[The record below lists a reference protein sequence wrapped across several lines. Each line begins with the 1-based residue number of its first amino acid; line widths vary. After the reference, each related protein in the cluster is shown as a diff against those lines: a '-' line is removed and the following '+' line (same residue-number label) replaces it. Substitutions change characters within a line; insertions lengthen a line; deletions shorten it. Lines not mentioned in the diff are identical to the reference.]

1 MWIVAG
7 LGNPGRRYS
16 QTRHNAGF
24 MFIKRLAKEWKVK
37 LKKKKYL
44 AKAGEVVKSG
54 ERVRLVV
61 PQTFMNESGKVIRD
75 IRDELRISP
84 ENFVIIYDDLDIPVG
99 EIRVRKEGG
108 PGTHRGMN
116 SIVQEL
122 ESTKFPR
129 IRLGISSSFLPE
141 NDVTSFVLSSF
152 SKQEKHLLQKS
163 LEKAQ
168 EALEMILAGEIEK
181 AMNLFNKRKKT
192 LLN

>member
-1 MWIVAG
+1 LWIVVG

-16 QTRHNAGF
+16 RTRHNAGF
-24 MFIKRLAKEWKVK
+24 LFIKKLAREWKVK
-37 LKKKKYL
+37 LKRKKYL
-44 AKAGEVVKSG
+44 AKAGEVVKSQ
-54 ERVRLVV
+54 ERVRLVI
-61 PQTFMNESGKVIRD
+61 PQTFMNESGKVVREIMD
-75 IRDELRISP
+75 GLRISP

-116 SIVQEL
+116 SIIREL

-129 IRLGISSSFLPE
+129 IRLGIGSSLSE

-152 SKQEKHLLQKS
+152 NKEEKHLLQKS

-181 AMNLFNKRKKT
+181 AMNIYNKKKT

>member
-1 MWIVAG
+1 VVG

-16 QTRHNAGF
+16 QTRHNAGSL
-24 MFIKRLAKEWKVK
+24 FIKRLAKEWKVK

-44 AKAGEVVKSG
+44 AKAGEVVRSE

-108 PGTHRGMN
+108 PGTHKGMN

-129 IRLGISSSFLPE
+129 IRLGISSSLDE

-181 AMNLFNKRKKT
+181 AMNAFNKRKKP

>member
-1 MWIVAG
+1 LWIVVG

-16 QTRHNAGF
+16 RTRHNAGF
-24 MFIKRLAKEWKVK
+24 LFIKKLAREWKVK
-37 LKKKKYL
+37 LKRKKYL
-44 AKAGEVVKSG
+44 AKAGEVVKSD
-54 ERVRLVV
+54 ERVRLVI
-61 PQTFMNESGKVIRD
+61 PQTFMNESGKVVSEIM
-75 IRDELRISP
+75 DELRISP
-84 ENFVIIYDDLDIPVG
+84 ENFVIVYDDLDIPVG
-99 EIRVRKEGG
+99 EIRVRKEGS

-116 SIVQEL
+116 SIVREL

-129 IRLGISSSFLPE
+129 IRLGIGSSLSE

-152 SKQEKHLLQKS
+152 NKEEKHLLQKS

-181 AMNLFNKRKKT
+181 AMNIFNKKKT

>member
-1 MWIVAG
+1 MWIVVG

-16 QTRHNAGF
+16 RTRHNAGF
-24 MFIKRLAKEWKVK
+24 LFIKKLAREWKVK
-37 LKKKKYL
+37 LKRKKYL
-44 AKAGEVVKSG
+44 AKAGEVGKSQ
-54 ERVRLVV
+54 ERVRLVI
-61 PQTFMNESGKVIRD
+61 PQTFMNESGKVVREIMD
-75 IRDELRISP
+75 GLRISP

-116 SIVQEL
+116 SIIREL

-129 IRLGISSSFLPE
+129 IRLGIGSSLSE

-152 SKQEKHLLQKS
+152 NKEEKHLLQKS

-181 AMNLFNKRKKT
+181 AMNIYNKKKT

>member
-1 MWIVAG
+1 MWIVVG

-16 QTRHNAGF
+16 RTRHNAGF
-24 MFIKRLAKEWKVK
+24 LFIKKLAREWKVK
-37 LKKKKYL
+37 LKRKKYL
-44 AKAGEVVKSG
+44 AKAGEVVKSQ
-54 ERVRLVV
+54 ERVRLVI
-61 PQTFMNESGKVIRD
+61 PQTFMNESGKVVREIMD
-75 IRDELRISP
+75 GLRISP

-116 SIVQEL
+116 SIIREL

-129 IRLGISSSFLPE
+129 IRLGIGSSLSE

-152 SKQEKHLLQKS
+152 NKEEKHLLQKS

-181 AMNLFNKRKKT
+181 AMNIYNKKKT

>member
-1 MWIVAG
+1 LWIVVG

-16 QTRHNAGF
+16 RTRHNAGF
-24 MFIKRLAKEWKVK
+24 LFIKKLAREWKVK
-37 LKKKKYL
+37 LKRKKYL
-44 AKAGEVVKSG
+44 AKAGEVVKSD
-54 ERVRLVV
+54 ERVRLVI
-61 PQTFMNESGKVIRD
+61 PQTFMNENGKVVSEIM
-75 IRDELRISP
+75 DELRISP

-116 SIVQEL
+116 SIVREL

-129 IRLGISSSFLPE
+129 IRLGIGSSLSE

-152 SKQEKHLLQKS
+152 NKEEKHLLQKS

-181 AMNLFNKRKKT
+181 AMNIYNKKKT

>member
-1 MWIVAG
+1 MWIVVG

-16 QTRHNAGF
+16 RTRHNAGF
-24 MFIKRLAKEWKVK
+24 LFIKKLAREWKVK
-37 LKKKKYL
+37 LKRKKYL
-44 AKAGEVVKSG
+44 AKAGEVVKSD
-54 ERVRLVV
+54 ERVRLVI
-61 PQTFMNESGKVIRD
+61 PQTFMNENGKVVSEIM
-75 IRDELRISP
+75 DELRISP

-116 SIVQEL
+116 SIVREL

-129 IRLGISSSFLPE
+129 IRLGIGSSLSE

-152 SKQEKHLLQKS
+152 NKEEKHLLQKS

-181 AMNLFNKRKKT
+181 AMNIYNKKKT

>member
-1 MWIVAG
+1 MWIVVG

-16 QTRHNAGF
+16 RTRHNAGF
-24 MFIKRLAKEWKVK
+24 LFIKKLAREWKVK
-37 LKKKKYL
+37 LKRKKYL
-44 AKAGEVVKSG
+44 AKAGEVVKSQ
-54 ERVRLVV
+54 ERVRLVI
-61 PQTFMNESGKVIRD
+61 PQTFMNESGKIVRGIM
-75 IRDELRISP
+75 DEMRISP

-116 SIVQEL
+116 SIVREL
-122 ESTKFPR
+122 ESTNFPR
-129 IRLGISSSFLPE
+129 IRLGIGSSLSE

-152 SKQEKHLLQKS
+152 NREEKHLLQKS

-181 AMNLFNKRKKT
+181 AMNIYNKKKT

>member
-1 MWIVAG
+1 MWIVVG

-16 QTRHNAGF
+16 RTRHNAGF
-24 MFIKRLAKEWKVK
+24 LFIKKLAREWKVK
-37 LKKKKYL
+37 LKRKKYL
-44 AKAGEVVKSG
+44 AKAGEVVKSD
-54 ERVRLVV
+54 ERVRLVI
-61 PQTFMNESGKVIRD
+61 PQTFMNESGKVVSEIM
-75 IRDELRISP
+75 DELRISP

-116 SIVQEL
+116 SIVREL

-129 IRLGISSSFLPE
+129 IRLGIGSSLSE

-152 SKQEKHLLQKS
+152 NKEEKHLLQKS

-181 AMNLFNKRKKT
+181 AMNIYNKKKT